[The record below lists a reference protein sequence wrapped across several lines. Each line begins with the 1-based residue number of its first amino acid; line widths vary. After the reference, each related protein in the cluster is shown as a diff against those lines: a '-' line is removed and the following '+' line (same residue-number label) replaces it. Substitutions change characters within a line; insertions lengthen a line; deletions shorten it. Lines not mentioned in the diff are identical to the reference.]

1 MSRFQRLMKQQHP
14 EELAVVEHGKVPPAT
29 LAKIHDTSETAF
41 ATFEANPARY
51 QELVV
56 NPTHATTNAEKV
68 GIMAAREIFL
78 IIDKSGSMSG
88 SDTNPTLSN
97 DQIKQGVSSWFG
109 GKTSASARTTAPQ
122 APWTL
127 WDSAR
132 VATESILELSLAM
145 DRDHK
150 IDVML
155 FPTTAA
161 AYGYNATS
169 FPILES
175 NSIAEIQTLFSKNSP
190 GGSTPLAECLQNLRV
205 QKLDALLAPLKSSNA
220 AVNGDNMPTPFTV
233 VVMTD
238 GAPDNAGEVYKFFV
252 DLVRDYKLYMS
263 GREYIAAFSFVQMG
277 DNALA
282 AKFLSDLDDNMADH
296 YKRAGVGP
304 VDIIDTK
311 EDNFLFGTG
320 KYEGQT
326 WKGPFA
332 LLHDA
337 IFD

>member
-1 MSRFQRLMKQQHP
+1 MKQSQP
-14 EELAVVEHGKVPPAT
+14 TELAVVEHGKVPPAT

-41 ATFEANPARY
+41 HTFEANPARY
-51 QELVV
+51 QELVA
-56 NPTHATTNAEKV
+56 NPMHATTNAEKV

-78 IIDKSGSMSG
+78 IVDKSGSMSG

-97 DQIKQGVSSWFG
+97 DQIKKGVSSWFG
-109 GKTSASARTTAPQ
+109 GSTSAAARGLAPQ

-169 FPILES
+169 FPVLES
-175 NSIAEIQTLFSKNSP
+175 NSIAEIQNLFSTNSP
-190 GGSTPLAECLQNLRV
+190 GGSTPLAACLQNLRV
-205 QKLDALLAPLKSSNA
+205 QKLDALLAPLKSSSGA
-220 AVNGDNMPTPFTV
+220 LNGDNMPTPFTV
-233 VVMTD
+233 VIMTD
-238 GAPDNAGEVYKFFV
+238 GVPDNEADVYKFFV
-252 DLVRDYKLYMS
+252 DLVRDYRLDTT
-263 GREYIAAFSFVQMG
+263 GREFIAAFSFVQMG
-277 DNALA
+277 DNAAAARFLA
-282 AKFLSDLDDNMADH
+282 DLDDNMASY
-296 YKRAGVGP
+296 YKRGGVGP